1 MPPVNWGGRGR
12 VCRPRAVARSESPC
26 YRHSAISTASTTST
40 PPTGGRARRLD
51 RQPLRRLRTA
61 FYKKCRGAGTAL
73 EALPDEVRANFAA
86 QFEFHPLAL
95 ASRHDSALDGASK
108 LIFRTRQDLLL
119 ESVILRMASGRTA
132 LCLSTQ
138 VGCAAKCDFC
148 ATGRMG
154 IARNLSSAEILDQL
168 VQANELLAPE
178 SRKVRNVV
186 FMGMGEPLHNEEH
199 LHAAIERL
207 TDSRAFYLN
216 PKRIMI
222 STVGIPEAMVRAAR
236 RWPDVRM
243 ALSLHSARPDVRR
256 RLMPICERH
265 GLEEIRA
272 ALQEVTT
279 VQRCEVMI
287 EYLLLAGVNDTDDD
301 LHALVEYLADIPV
314 HVNLIPYNPIDEAPH
329 LVGSS
334 QERRAEFSA
343 ALKRKGFSVTTR
355 YSLGADIA
363 AACGQL
369 VRTEHRKRALA

>member
-1 MPPVNWGGRGR
+1 MPPTSSIHDSVHHFDAADRWL
-12 VCRPRAVARSESPC
+12 RSK
-26 YRHSAISTASTTST
+26 RM
-40 PPTGGRARRLD
+40 D

-61 FYKKCRGAGTAL
+61 FYKKARGAAAAL
-73 EALPDEVRANFAA
+73 QELPDEVRGDFAA
-86 QFEFHPLAL
+86 HFEFHPLVL

-108 LIFRTRQDLLL
+108 LIFRTSQDLLL
-119 ESVILRMASGRTA
+119 ESVILRMTSGRTA
-132 LCLSTQ
+132 LCVSTQ

-168 VQANELLAPE
+168 AQVNELLAAE
-178 SRKVRNVV
+178 SRVVRNVV
-186 FMGMGEPLHNEEH
+186 FMGMGEPLHNEEQ

-222 STVGIPEAMVRAAR
+222 STVGIPEAMVRVAR

-243 ALSLHSARPDVRR
+243 ALSLHSARPEVRR
-256 RLMPICERH
+256 RLMPISERH
-265 GLEEIRA
+265 GLDELRSALEEI
-272 ALQEVTT
+272 TT
-279 VQRCEVMI
+279 IQRHEVMI
-287 EYLLLAGVNDTDDD
+287 EYLMLADVNDTDDD
-301 LHALVEYLADIPV
+301 LDALVEYLADIPV
-314 HVNLIPYNPIDEAPH
+314 HINLIPYNPIEEAPH

-334 QERRAEFSA
+334 PERRAEFST
-343 ALKRKGFSVTTR
+343 ALKQAGFPVTTR

-369 VRTEHRKRALA
+369 VRTEHRRRALT